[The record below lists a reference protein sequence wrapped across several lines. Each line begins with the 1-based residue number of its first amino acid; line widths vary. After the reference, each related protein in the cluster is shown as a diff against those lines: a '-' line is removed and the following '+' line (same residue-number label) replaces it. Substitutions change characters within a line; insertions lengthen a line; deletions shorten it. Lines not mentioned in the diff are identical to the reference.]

1 MKKFV
6 SFLLIMLMITSSASA
21 SSQPSSWARD
31 EVKTAISLGLVP
43 KDLQNNYNAPI
54 TRIEFTQ
61 LIMQLVN
68 TWTSKGLTE
77 EITKRIPNLE
87 NNMFLDTDAESVRYL
102 ATLGIVEGDGK
113 GFFMPK
119 DLLQRQQAAKILY
132 KTADRFT
139 MVPAE
144 DIMISTIYR
153 GYSSHEMP
161 HSFKDSWLL
170 RNWSREYVNWTY
182 RHGIMEGVNDN
193 RFAPEESYTR
203 EQAILTALRLYY
215 VNGTGQ
221 LSTIPPVDYYPIY
234 KDIEMKV
241 VTSWIDST
249 LRIHNLDD
257 VNFTPDN
264 EIQPP
269 DEDESL
275 CTIVT
280 EESGGY
286 GLYSAYDE
294 KLSSTYEKPIIQIDK
309 NHFLGWVSDNPK
321 TY

>member
-1 MKKFV
+1 
-6 SFLLIMLMITSSASA
+6 MITSSASA

-113 GFFMPK
+113 GYFMPK

-161 HSFKDSWLL
+161 HSFKDSL
-170 RNWSREYVNWTY
+170 
-182 RHGIMEGVNDN
+182 H
-193 RFAPEESYTR
+193 
-203 EQAILTALRLYY
+203 ILCS
-215 VNGTGQ
+215 N
-221 LSTIPPVDYYPIY
+221 
-234 KDIEMKV
+234 
-241 VTSWIDST
+241 
-249 LRIHNLDD
+249 
-257 VNFTPDN
+257 
-264 EIQPP
+264 
-269 DEDESL
+269 
-275 CTIVT
+275 
-280 EESGGY
+280 
-286 GLYSAYDE
+286 
-294 KLSSTYEKPIIQIDK
+294 YEVA
-309 NHFLGWVSDNPK
+309 NYL
-321 TY
+321 